1 MNSLLIVIVGTYG
14 IHLIVTSV
22 LWRWRG
28 WGPGPK
34 RVRDRTSPALRL
46 RRWMDE
52 AGLVDVET
60 REFMAVTGGL
70 GIVGATAGVA
80 AFGGFLPAAG
90 VGAFL
95 ATVPAAA
102 YRVRRADR
110 RAAAEESW
118 PAMIEEIRI
127 LTGSAGRSIPQSIF
141 DVGLRGPQEL
151 RAAFVAA
158 HREWVLT
165 TDFPRS
171 LALVRNQLGSPTADV
186 VCETLLVAH
195 EVGGGD
201 LDRRLAELAEDRRQD
216 VLARKDARA
225 RQAGV
230 RFARRFV
237 IAVPAGMAV
246 AGMSLGDGRASFQT
260 PMGQTMVLVGI
271 GLVIACWVWSGRML
285 RLPLDERVFA

>member
-1 MNSLLIVIVGTYG
+1 MIIIGGTYG
-14 IHLIVTSV
+14 IHLLMTSF
-22 LWRWRG
+22 LWRWTG
-28 WGPGPK
+28 WAPGPRRARE
-34 RVRDRTSPALRL
+34 RVGAMART

-60 REFMAVTGGL
+60 REFIAVTGGL
-70 GIVGATAGVA
+70 GIIGAAAGAA
-80 AFGGFLPAAG
+80 AFGGVLPAIG
-90 VGAFL
+90 VAAFL
-95 ATVPAAA
+95 ATVPTAA

-118 PAMIEEIRI
+118 PAMIEEIRV
-127 LTGSAGRSIPQSIF
+127 LTGSAGRSIPQAIF

-151 RAAFVAA
+151 RAAFVIA

-171 LALVRNQLGSPTADV
+171 LSLLRSQLGSPTADV

-216 VLARKDARA
+216 GLARKDARA

-271 GLVIACWVWSGRML
+271 GLVVACWMWSGRML